1 VYVAICTEFRDAVED
16 IFEQSA
22 ATMAQATEIA
32 ASEIARDSRENKLYR
47 KYGVEIVDDVLDWV
61 LENRI
66 RDEERVRKRLAN
78 QFGSWLLK
86 VAAKDTNM
94 QNVGKLPPH
103 HAKAF

>member
-1 VYVAICTEFRDAVED
+1 MED
-16 IFEQSA
+16 MLEQSA
-22 ATMAQATEIA
+22 ATMASATDIA
-32 ASEIARDSRENKLYR
+32 ASEIAKDSRENKLYR
-47 KYGVEIVDDVLDWV
+47 KFGVEIIDDVLQWV

-94 QNVGKLPPH
+94 QNVGKLPEH
-103 HAKAF
+103 HVKAF